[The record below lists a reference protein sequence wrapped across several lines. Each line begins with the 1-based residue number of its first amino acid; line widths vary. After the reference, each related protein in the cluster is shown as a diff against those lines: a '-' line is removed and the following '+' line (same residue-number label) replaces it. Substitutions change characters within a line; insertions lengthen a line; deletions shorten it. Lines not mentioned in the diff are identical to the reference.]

1 MNKIFYIIFLFSN
14 LIFSQDR
21 TYLFYATPSGSDG
34 WEISESHSFSEKFP
48 ITTYPLYDDYF
59 LEKIHIYYILES
71 ESANIVVNIR
81 KDNNGSPGEILEG
94 ASWDISLSGHGIAG
108 AVEEY
113 IFYTTSDCVYL
124 EKDEF
129 YWINLQSADVNSSI
143 KWAYTSGTYYNYS
156 MSHDGGLTWSPT
168 ETGNGGAAKI
178 SAEAVYYAPEINFSN
193 AGLGDV
199 NLDGSLNV
207 LDVVALANEV
217 LGNNNFT
224 EEQEENADL
233 NSDGSLNVLDVVA
246 LVNEILSPTIFSWTL
261 EDINPM
267 SNSYGELVGPP
278 IYANKVSVYY
288 FGKAG

>member
-34 WEISESHSFSEKFP
+34 WEISESNSFSEKFP

-143 KWAYTSGTYYNYS
+143 K
-156 MSHDGGLTWSPT
+156 
-168 ETGNGGAAKI
+168 
-178 SAEAVYYAPEINFSN
+178 
-193 AGLGDV
+193 
-199 NLDGSLNV
+199 
-207 LDVVALANEV
+207 
-217 LGNNNFT
+217 
-224 EEQEENADL
+224 
-233 NSDGSLNVLDVVA
+233 
-246 LVNEILSPTIFSWTL
+246 
-261 EDINPM
+261 
-267 SNSYGELVGPP
+267 
-278 IYANKVSVYY
+278 
-288 FGKAG
+288 